1 VLLKSEGRIF
11 YTYYI
16 VIILA
21 VNVKN
26 EGPNIMVIQAYF
38 FFSRFLFIFLK
49 KIKKNK
55 KIKRRKEVGDQ
66 MDRMDLELGLL
77 IFFQILNCKSFDLKL
92 DSNQIISDLNHF
104 G

>member
-38 FFSRFLFIFLK
+38 FFLAISVHFP
-49 KIKKNK
+49 KKNK
-55 KIKRRKEVGDQ
+55 KK
-66 MDRMDLELGLL
+66 
-77 IFFQILNCKSFDLKL
+77 
-92 DSNQIISDLNHF
+92 
-104 G
+104 